1 VIIRDKLALS
11 QSVVDRIS
19 KAAVAEFIRTHG
31 VTRCPTACV
40 LPTQASPA
48 ASDRA
53 ALAEY
58 SAAREEGRRARAAR
72 LHTLFPYVAP
82 RTTSE

>member
-1 VIIRDKLALS
+1 LAVS
-11 QSVVDRIS
+11 QSIVDRIGE
-19 KAAVAEFIRTHG
+19 AAIAEFIRTHG

-40 LPTQASPA
+40 LPTQAAPA

-58 SAAREEGRRARAAR
+58 SAAREQGRRVRAAR
-72 LHTLFPYVAP
+72 LHTLFPFVPP
-82 RTTSE
+82 RAAT

>member
-1 VIIRDKLALS
+1 MIRDKLAVS
-11 QSVVDRIS
+11 QSLVDRIS
-19 KAAVAEFIRTHG
+19 EDAVAEFIRTHG

-40 LPTQASPA
+40 VPTQASPPA
-48 ASDRA
+48 QDRA

-72 LHTLFPYVAP
+72 LHSLFPYVTP
-82 RTTSE
+82 RPTGE